1 MVEQKLNG
9 NKILYYESKDE
20 MPIKRFK
27 EYTKYLL
34 IDSGIGSSAEEVG
47 THISQIIRFIEK
59 GDKDNARQQT
69 LNLWQNINLLL
80 SGQNPKINAL
90 MCLVAKVNGEDQND
104 ISTDGL
110 NRLSDQLSNK
120 GLTWGKVKTWI
131 DSVKKK
137 LKLNLNTIFPKRRTR
152 N

>member
-1 MVEQKLNG
+1 
-9 NKILYYESKDE
+9 
-20 MPIKRFK
+20 
-27 EYTKYLL
+27 
-34 IDSGIGSSAEEVG
+34 
-47 THISQIIRFIEK
+47 
-59 GDKDNARQQT
+59 
-69 LNLWQNINLLL
+69 
-80 SGQNPKINAL
+80 

-110 NRLSDQLSNK
+110 NRLSHQLSNK